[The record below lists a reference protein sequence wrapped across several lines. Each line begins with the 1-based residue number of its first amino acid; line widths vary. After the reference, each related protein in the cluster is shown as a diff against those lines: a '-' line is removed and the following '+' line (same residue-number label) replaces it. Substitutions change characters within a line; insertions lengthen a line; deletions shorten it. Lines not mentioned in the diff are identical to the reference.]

1 MMNKTP
7 LAYQLFENIIE
18 DLSDKQLEEL
28 NKDLLDY
35 KEKYQRTYRSLRQQP
50 FINDLFGLIFDQVEY
65 RNQIDEEETEE
76 LADWQKNLRKDWLA
90 NG

>member
-50 FINDLFGLIFDQVEY
+50 FINDLFVLILDQVEY
-65 RNQIDEEETEE
+65 RNQMEEE
-76 LADWQKNLRKDWLA
+76 LVS
-90 NG
+90 

>member
-1 MMNKTP
+1 MNKTP

-18 DLSDKQLEEL
+18 DLSDKQLKEL

-35 KEKYQRTYRSLRQQP
+35 KENYQRTYRSLRQQP
-50 FINDLFGLIFDQVEY
+50 FINDLFGLILDQVEY
-65 RNQIDEEETEE
+65 RNQMEEETEE

>member
-1 MMNKTP
+1 MNKTP

-35 KEKYQRTYRSLRQQP
+35 KEKYQRTYRSLRQHP
-50 FINDLFGLIFDQVEY
+50 FINDLFGLILDQVEY
-65 RNQIDEEETEE
+65 RNQMEEEGV
-76 LADWQKNLRKDWLA
+76 A
-90 NG
+90 NEIVFR